1 MGVTPNATRF
11 SICDINRW
19 KAAAEREADP
29 LPSRCPRLDVP
40 ATASNCGAAG
50 AMTRSVRRTVAKDTA
65 RAAPTVLALW
75 SEIRGDGSIH
85 GCSGRVDGRD
95 AGRGLSAIPAS
106 SAMGFRVFFV
116 NKIQQNKQSHG
127 S

>member
-1 MGVTPNATRF
+1 MYYYTP
-11 SICDINRW
+11 
-19 KAAAEREADP
+19 
-29 LPSRCPRLDVP
+29 
-40 ATASNCGAAG
+40 TACNCGAVG
-50 AMTRSVRRTVAKDTA
+50 AMTKSAHESVRRAVAKDTA